1 MSPEPP
7 AGAQTAEDI
16 AVTELR
22 AAIMRGDLPPGAAI
36 RQDATARE
44 FGLSTI
50 PVREALKTLTAEGLV
65 IHRPHQGYAVTELD
79 PGDLDGIYRVR
90 ELLEGEAERVGVQRL
105 NPLKL
110 SAMRKSMEAQR
121 AAARAGDAARVIAH
135 NRRFHFEIF
144 DLCDNPLLH
153 RYIRQIWDALDS
165 HQAVFYRRAL
175 TIGDT
180 SRPDEIHAEH
190 CGILDALAARDDD
203 SAIDLLARHRRSG
216 LEPFRDFL
224 RTVGSPSRPHT
235 WFT

>member
-7 AGAQTAEDI
+7 GVAQTAEDI

-65 IHRPHQGYAVTELD
+65 THRPLQGYVVTELD
-79 PGDLDGIYRVR
+79 PEDLDGIYRVR
-90 ELLEGEAERVGVQRL
+90 ELLEGEAERVGVPRL
-105 NPLKL
+105 NPPKL
-110 SAMRKSMEAQR
+110 SAMRKSMHAQQ
-121 AAARAGDAARVIAH
+121 AAARAGDAASVIAH

-144 DLCDNPLLH
+144 VLCDNPLLY
-153 RYIRQIWDALDS
+153 RYVRQIWDALDS

-180 SRPDEIHAEH
+180 SRPDRIHAEH
-190 CGILDALAARDDD
+190 CRILDALAARDDD

-216 LEPFRDFL
+216 LESFKDFL
-224 RTVGSPSRPHT
+224 RTAGSPSQPHA